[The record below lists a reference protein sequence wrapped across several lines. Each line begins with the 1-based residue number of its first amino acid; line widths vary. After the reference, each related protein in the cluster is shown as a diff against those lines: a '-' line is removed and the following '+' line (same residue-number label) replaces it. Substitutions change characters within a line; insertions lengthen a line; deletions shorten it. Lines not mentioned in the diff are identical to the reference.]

1 MTGAKKGSDEPD
13 DGGLLDEVVDE
24 LLGENL
30 PPPEPV
36 DPWERR
42 QRVLDATTA
51 VILAVAAI
59 GTAWATFQASQWSSE
74 ESDAVSASSAARSN
88 AIQATSHAARTEQLD
103 TTIWLQGLSA
113 FRAGD
118 NEQAKFLRQ
127 RFRPGLLR
135 AHKVWVAKA
144 VVAPDG
150 KVISAPAGTPFT
162 EPEYVIPDAA
172 RADALTAEAEQQL
185 ADSRHAA
192 SRSTKYVL
200 VVVVLALVLFFA
212 GIATK
217 FRNPKIQAA
226 LVALALATCVFGLV
240 RLLTMRQ
247 LL

>member
-1 MTGAKKGSDEPD
+1 MTGAKNGSDEPD
-13 DGGLLDEVVDE
+13 DGGLLEDVVDE
-24 LLGENL
+24 ILGENL
-30 PPPEPV
+30 PPPEPE
-36 DPWERR
+36 DAWERR

-51 VILAVAAI
+51 VILSVAAI

-74 ESDAVSASSAARSN
+74 ESDAVSASSAARSK

-103 TTIWLQGLSA
+103 TTIWLQWLSA

-118 NEQAKFLRQ
+118 SAQAKFLRE

-135 AHKVWVAKA
+135 AHNVWVAKA
-144 VVAPDG
+144 VVGPG
-150 KVISAPAGTPFT
+150 GEVISAPAGTPFT
-162 EPEYVIPDAA
+162 EPEYVIPDAV
-172 RADALTAEAEQQL
+172 RADTLSAEAENQL
-185 ADSRHAA
+185 AASRHAA

-217 FRNPKIQAA
+217 FRNPKIQAG
-226 LVALALATCVFGLV
+226 LVALALVACAFGFV
-240 RLLTMRQ
+240 RMLIMRQ